1 MSLAVLSLSRTLLT
15 VDYGLN
21 VGPDYHTIIRQWQE
35 AVEHYTLPAT
45 RQPQSLEQTFQELVT
60 TWRQETRFT
69 SSVTDMAIH
78 RSYQR
83 IIGLGPAAVPLLLR
97 ELGRNPDHWF
107 WALHAITGIDPITPE
122 QKGKV
127 QEMARAWLDWGQE
140 AGYKW

>member
-35 AVEHYTLPAT
+35 AVEHYKLPAT
-45 RQPQSLEQTFQELVT
+45 RQPPSLEQTFQELVT

-69 SSVTDMAIH
+69 SSVTDMAMH
-78 RSYQR
+78 RAYQR
-83 IIGLGPAAVPLLLR
+83 IIGLGPAAIPLLLR

-107 WALHAITGIDPITPE
+107 WALHAVTGVDPTTPE

>member
-1 MSLAVLSLSRTLLT
+1 MSLAVLSLTRTSLT
-15 VDYGLN
+15 VDYGLS

-35 AVEHYTLPAT
+35 AVEHYTLPST
-45 RQPQSLEQTFQELVT
+45 RQPQSLEQTFHELVT

-69 SSVTDMAIH
+69 SSVTDMAMH

-97 ELGRNPDHWF
+97 ELGRHPDHWF
-107 WALHAITGIDPITPE
+107 WALHAITGVDPTTPE

>member
-1 MSLAVLSLSRTLLT
+1 MSLAVLSPSRTPLA
-15 VDYGLN
+15 VDYGLS

-45 RQPQSLEQTFQELVT
+45 RQPQSLEQIFHELVT
-60 TWRQETRFT
+60 TWWTETLFT
-69 SSVTDMAIH
+69 SSVTDMAMH

-83 IIGLGPAAVPLLLR
+83 IIGLGPAAIPLLLR
-97 ELGRNPDHWF
+97 ELERQPDHWF
-107 WALHAITGIDPITPE
+107 WALHAITGVDPTMPE

-127 QEMARAWLDWGQE
+127 QEMAKAWLDWGRE

>member
-1 MSLAVLSLSRTLLT
+1 MSLAVLSLPRTSLA

-35 AVEHYTLPAT
+35 AIEHYKLPAT

-60 TWRQETRFT
+60 TWRKETRFS
-69 SSVTDMAIH
+69 SSVTDIAMH

-97 ELGRNPDHWF
+97 ELERNPDHWF
-107 WALHAITGIDPITPE
+107 WALHAITGVDPTTPE

-127 QEMARAWLDWGQE
+127 QEMAKAWLNWGRE